1 MKTSAYS
8 FLIPHIFESL
18 FTEIALVKTNSKSRA
33 DLDILSMS
41 LFEAMDIINTEHKYG
56 IIMGDM
62 NVDLLKFETHAKTS
76 ENLKNIYLKK
86 KQ

>member
-1 MKTSAYS
+1 
-8 FLIPHIFESL
+8 
-18 FTEIALVKTNSKSRA
+18 
-33 DLDILSMS
+33 MS

-62 NVDLLKFETHAKTS
+62 NIDLLKFVTHAKTS

-86 KQ
+86 TINPAFLKHL